1 MSTPL
6 RTLLIEDSE
15 DDATLILRALEQGG
29 YAPDALRVQ
38 DAEGLRSALAKTR
51 WDVVL
56 ADHSLP
62 NFSAPAALEIL
73 HEAERDIPFIIVSGA
88 IGEEAAVALMKA
100 GAHDYINKDALARLT
115 PAIERECREAT
126 NRASHHRDE
135 EALRTE
141 RELTDAVFDTTSA
154 LIVVLDADE
163 RLIRMNKACLA
174 ASGCTLVDTLGKHP
188 WEIFNPKGGTA
199 QARDIIKRLRGRPNP
214 ISVESEWVLPDGSV
228 RTIAWTHTAIG
239 TPDGPLA
246 NIVSTGIDITA
257 RRAAEDEL
265 RKFNASLTQSVAERT
280 RQLEATKASVRELRK
295 QVQNDYA
302 FEDIIS
308 GNHRMQRLFEILP
321 AIAESP
327 STVLI
332 EGESGTGKEMFARAI
347 HNLSP
352 RRGKPFIAVNCGAL
366 PDTLLESELFGYKA
380 GAFTD
385 ARKDKPGR
393 FQLAQ
398 GGTIL
403 LDEIGDISEALQVRL
418 LRVLQERVFEPLGSV
433 QPVAAD
439 VRVIAATNRSLSEL
453 VQAGK
458 FRTDLFYRVNVVR
471 LELPPLRDRMDD
483 LPLLVEHF
491 IEKLNMRQNRS
502 VPGITPEALAGLMSH
517 SFPGNVRELENYIE
531 HAFILCGSEAIA
543 PEHLGDTLA
552 NALTAASG
560 AMPGLDQCTT
570 LEQVEAAFLRNAL
583 ARNNG
588 NRRRTSEQLGIHRTT
603 LLRRMKTLGLE

>member
-1 MSTPL
+1 MSIPL
-6 RTLLIEDSE
+6 RTLLIEDSA
-15 DDATLILRALEQGG
+15 DDAALILLALERGG
-29 YAPDALRVQ
+29 YSPDIVHVQ
-38 DAEGLRSALAKTR
+38 DAEALRAALADTR

-62 NFSAPAALEIL
+62 RFSAPAALEVI
-73 HEAERDIPFIIVSGA
+73 HETGRDLPFIIVSGA
-88 IGEEAAVALMKA
+88 IGEEVAVALMKA
-100 GAHDYINKDALARLT
+100 GAHDYINKGALARLC
-115 PAIERECREAT
+115 PAIERECREAA
-126 NRASHHRDE
+126 NRASHRRDE
-135 EALRTE
+135 EALRIE

-154 LIVVLDADE
+154 LIVVLDANE
-163 RLIRMNKACLA
+163 HIVRMNEACLA
-174 ASGCTLVDTLGKHP
+174 ALGGTLADVFGKHP
-188 WEIFNPKGGTA
+188 WEVFNPKGGSA
-199 QARDIIKRLRGRPNP
+199 QARNVIKRLRGRPTP
-214 ISVESEWVLPDGSV
+214 ISVESEWVLPDGTV
-228 RTIAWTHTAIG
+228 RSIAWTHTAIG
-239 TPDGPLA
+239 APDGPPT

-265 RKFNASLTQSVAERT
+265 RKLNASLAHSVAERT
-280 RQLEATKASVRELRK
+280 RQLKATEASVRQLRK

-308 GNHRMQRLFEILP
+308 RNHRMQRLFEILP

-352 RRGKPFIAVNCGAL
+352 RRDKPFVAVNCGAL

-385 ARKDKPGR
+385 ARRDKPGR

-433 QPVAAD
+433 RPVPSD
-439 VRVIAATNRSLSEL
+439 VRIIAATNRRLSDL
-453 VQAGK
+453 VQTGK

-491 IEKLNMRQNRS
+491 IEKFNVRQNRC
-502 VPGITPEALAGLMSH
+502 VPGITPKALASLMSH

-531 HAFILCGSEAIA
+531 HAFILCGCEPIR
-543 PEHLGDTLA
+543 PEHLGESLA
-552 NALTAASG
+552 SALAAASG

-570 LEQVEAAFLRNAL
+570 LEQVEAAFLRNVL
-583 ARNNG
+583 ARNDG

-603 LLRRMKTLGLE
+603 LLRRMKALGLE